1 MLSLVAKQLAVRD
14 PYEFIEAMNK
24 SRDVWLDA
32 GEDFADLNG
41 FYGSQLG
48 SWRKLL
54 AAAARFTTNQAA
66 LAGDAQASAALTELL
81 AVREDPAPYGKINRI
96 EPLIASIEASN
107 DTLVQGSRTAAVAG
121 VDSKII
127 EVTQALSKASASAE
141 ISNVALHPLQQLKI
155 KIGES
160 ASIPEIKYLE
170 QGGGQ
175 LLDEAMDQIIG
186 WMQKQATRTG
196 ATTTGT
202 TTTTGAGTKAT
213 THAPKPSQTVSPSE
227 LAERPYLETEVEVDA
242 YLERLKETFVAI
254 LASGKRI
261 RIQ

>member
-1 MLSLVAKQLAVRD
+1 M
-14 PYEFIEAMNK
+14 
-24 SRDVWLDA
+24 
-32 GEDFADLNG
+32 
-41 FYGSQLG
+41 
-48 SWRKLL
+48 
-54 AAAARFTTNQAA
+54 
-66 LAGDAQASAALTELL
+66 L

-121 VDSKII
+121 IDSKII
-127 EVTQALSKASASAE
+127 EVTQALTKASASAE

-170 QGGGQ
+170 QGAGQ

-242 YLERLKETFVAI
+242 YLERLKAAFVAI